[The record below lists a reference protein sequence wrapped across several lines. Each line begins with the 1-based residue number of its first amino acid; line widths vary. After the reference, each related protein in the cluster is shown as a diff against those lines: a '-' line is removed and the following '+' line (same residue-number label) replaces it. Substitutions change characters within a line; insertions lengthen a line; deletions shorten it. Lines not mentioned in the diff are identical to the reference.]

1 MGIDDGSIDI
11 MFVDIVHSFP
21 MSLLLLELLLEEE
34 EEVESSNNTNAMG
47 CR

>member
-21 MSLLLLELLLEEE
+21 MSLLLLELMLLLSLLLP
-34 EEVESSNNTNAMG
+34 SSNNTNAMG